1 MHVDSG
7 GGGQG
12 ARGGLEESGGDGKEE
27 REDEVRTR
35 EKKQGMSDGG
45 RGRG

>member
-7 GGGQG
+7 GGGEG
-12 ARGGLEESGGDGKEE
+12 GGGLEERGRDGKEE
-27 REDEVRTR
+27 GEDEVRTR
-35 EKKQGMSDGG
+35 EKKRGMSDGG

>member
-7 GGGQG
+7 EGGQG
-12 ARGGLEESGGDGKEE
+12 GGGVWRRAVETE

-35 EKKQGMSDGG
+35 EKKRGMSDGG

>member
-7 GGGQG
+7 GGGG
-12 ARGGLEESGGDGKEE
+12 GGLEESGGDGKEG
-27 REDEVRTR
+27 EDEVRTR
-35 EKKQGMSDGG
+35 EKKRGMSDGG